1 MAVREK
7 TPNTHN
13 KRETE
18 ERNSAVGLGAA
29 RAEVV
34 PHVVAVLDVALEAA
48 LHQPVEGVGVDVAD
62 AAGAA
67 GDREE
72 GEGETR
78 RRGGEGYVS

>member
-1 MAVREK
+1 M
-7 TPNTHN
+7 
-13 KRETE
+13 
-18 ERNSAVGLGAA
+18 GLVAA

-67 GDREE
+67 GDKEG
-72 GEGETR
+72 GEGEDTKKK
-78 RRGGEGYVS
+78 GIGLW